1 MSLMLSS
8 IVDSDGKF
16 MLASCPIYSENPIC
30 VNSCALFEPIVEK
43 VLNHNLINYE
53 KGRCSLGSG
62 RSQVL
67 RALEP
72 EQEAAYRKARGWD

>member
-16 MLASCPIYSENPIC
+16 MLASCPIYSGNPIC

-53 KGRCSLGSG
+53 KGRCSLGNE